1 MQIISAKEAKN
12 TFGETLDI
20 AQREPVLIT
29 KNNRPA
35 CLIVS
40 IEEIKNTHLAEL
52 FYLEVK
58 EDGYEEFVQKKVN
71 ASLDKIEKE
80 GSQEKS
86 LDEVH
91 SSIMEKVRLR
101 LQGKR

>member
-1 MQIISAKEAKN
+1 MHILTSKEAKN

-29 KNNRPA
+29 RNNRPA

-40 IEEIKNTHLAEL
+40 IEDIKGTHLADL
-52 FYLEVK
+52 FSEEFK
-58 EDGYEEFVQKKVN
+58 EEGYDEFVQTKVT
-71 ASLDKIEKE
+71 ASMNRLEKN

-86 LDEVH
+86 INDVH
-91 SSIMEKVRLR
+91 NSVMEKVRLR
-101 LQGKR
+101 LEGVK